1 MKLKFNAKCE
11 EKMTLGSKNDM
22 RNLVN
27 FNASICT
34 LMCYFCQEHIKF
46 QLKKHR
52 GIISHDTE
60 KRSKLWRKTPVFVW
74 KMTEVKLF
82 PRCSLLVARC
92 LLLVTFCSLL
102 VTFCSLLVTFWSLLD
117 KKFWRIFFLVKVNKR
132 FSILICTKSLICE

>member
-34 LMCYFCQEHIKF
+34 LMCCFCQEHIKF

-52 GIISHDTE
+52 RIISHDTE
-60 KRSKLWRKTPVFVW
+60 KRSKLWRKTRVFVW

-82 PRCSLLVARC
+82 RR
-92 LLLVTFCSLL
+92 CSLL
-102 VTFCSLLVTFWSLLD
+102 VTFCSLLVACCWLLFARNSLLFARCSLLFD
-117 KKFWRIFFLVKVNKR
+117 RCSTRNSEGFF
-132 FSILICTKSLICE
+132 F